1 MKTKEIKEWLV
12 DSNVSKAWGSDTK
25 SPPIDLGTAIELG
38 CHVKIVH
45 KLYYL
50 DLPGLLRYLQV
61 VILHGGKLRSTSKN
75 QNNMVFND
83 VMKTSTLMLQQPI
96 FVHAGQS
103 HLGPL
108 GHVIALMRTS
118 NHLWCH
124 VIWRANHGG
133 RLSLAREL
141 GEDGSDICKNL
152 NWKWVHVGDHAHIMS
167 FETSTVD
174 FPCDS
179 EVAQLRVAH
188 IVQQHLIGGFQAI
201 PHMIGF
207 GSHHPK

>member
-133 RLSLAREL
+133 RFPWQE
-141 GEDGSDICKNL
+141 
-152 NWKWVHVGDHAHIMS
+152 NWVRMDQTFVKIWIENGCTWVTML
-167 FETSTVD
+167 TS
-174 FPCDS
+174 CH
-179 EVAQLRVAH
+179 LRH
-188 IVQQHLIGGFQAI
+188 RPWTSRAI
-201 PHMIGF
+201 PK
-207 GSHHPK
+207 SHSFA